1 MQDKCKRQTKNWPMK
16 EHRIGMRVGIGMPI
30 IEAPSHRYIYIYI
43 SAAGRKSK
51 CGKVL
56 GQWKRKN
63 KKLIEAL
70 APYLMSINFLALKS
84 NQFSCQTKAGGSHLD
99 EAGKAEKRV

>member
-1 MQDKCKRQTKNWPMK
+1 MQKANKKLANERAQNRNASGDRHANY
-16 EHRIGMRVGIGMPI
+16 RG
-30 IEAPSHRYIYIYI
+30 ALPSIYIYI

-84 NQFSCQTKAGGSHLD
+84 NQFSCQAKARGSHLD

>member
-1 MQDKCKRQTKNWPMK
+1 
-16 EHRIGMRVGIGMPI
+16 
-30 IEAPSHRYIYIYI
+30 
-43 SAAGRKSK
+43 
-51 CGKVL
+51 L

-84 NQFSCQTKAGGSHLD
+84 NQFSCQAKAGGSHLD